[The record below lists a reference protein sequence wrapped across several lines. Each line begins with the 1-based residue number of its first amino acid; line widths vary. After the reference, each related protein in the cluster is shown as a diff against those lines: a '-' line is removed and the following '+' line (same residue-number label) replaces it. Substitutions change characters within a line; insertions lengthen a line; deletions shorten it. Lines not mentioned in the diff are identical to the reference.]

1 MRVLSLEVY
10 RWLVFHSSPYDFHRE
25 WKITALMSN
34 SNQVLL
40 FTKGTV
46 WLTRFI
52 SSGNENRDF
61 YLRKV
66 KKNRTLIPC
75 QNCSTMINSDKKY
88 I

>member
-1 MRVLSLEVY
+1 MRVLSREVY

-25 WKITALMSN
+25 RKITALMSN

-66 KKNRTLIPC
+66 KKIEP
-75 QNCSTMINSDKKY
+75 
-88 I
+88 